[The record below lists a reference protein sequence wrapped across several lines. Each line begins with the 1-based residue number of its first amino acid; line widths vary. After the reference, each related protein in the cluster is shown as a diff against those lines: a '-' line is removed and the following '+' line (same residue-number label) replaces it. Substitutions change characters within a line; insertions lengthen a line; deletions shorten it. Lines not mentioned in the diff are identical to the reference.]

1 MIMESLYQNYPFV
14 VYEKKLKGNIDI
26 DPEVMKDWDLI
37 SIQDN
42 RIF

>member
-1 MIMESLYQNYPFV
+1 MVWDLVSKLSFI

-26 DPEVMKDWDLI
+26 NPEVMKDWDLI